1 MQKCQPQVLLPAPFQ
16 TVGATGW
23 DYCPQVPRFYPA
35 ADCRLGRRLIIG
47 SMEDHTRATGGR
59 G

>member
-1 MQKCQPQVLLPAPFQ
+1 MQKCQLKVLLPAPFP
-16 TVGATGW
+16 TVRTAGW
-23 DYCPQVPRFYPA
+23 DDCPQVPRFYPA
-35 ADCRLGRRLIIG
+35 ADCKLGKRLIIG